1 MTGWNQYPP
10 RRVCCVPQGF
20 ASMAWVEVGGA
31 GTLRCRP
38 QSLLFCGEIK
48 PVSVGLHCEGSIKD
62 QGTHSAEQTRSP
74 ERS

>member
-1 MTGWNQYPP
+1 M
-10 RRVCCVPQGF
+10 F

-31 GTLRCRP
+31 GTVGCHS

-48 PVSVGLHCEGSIKD
+48 HSGLVSVGLPCEGSVKD

-74 ERS
+74 EQS